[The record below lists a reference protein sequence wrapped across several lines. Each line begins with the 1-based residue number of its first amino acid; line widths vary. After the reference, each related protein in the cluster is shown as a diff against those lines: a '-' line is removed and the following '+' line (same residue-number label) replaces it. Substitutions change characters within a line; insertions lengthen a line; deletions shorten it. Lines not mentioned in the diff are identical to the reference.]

1 LGYGLSALVPATVE
15 ILMSA
20 ATTMGILGGDGFSL
34 PIVTTAEVVDVE
46 IEFTEP
52 AKKAMN
58 STMGDDDDTH
68 VVIISAQSGGC
79 SGYMY
84 DMKIVK
90 DPQDDSF
97 QRIDVGDMTVLV
109 HNKDSA
115 MLNGIRVDY
124 KDTLMGGG
132 FQIDNPNADR
142 SCGCGQSFG

>member
-1 LGYGLSALVPATVE
+1 
-15 ILMSA
+15 
-20 ATTMGILGGDGFSL
+20 MGILGGDGFSL
-34 PIVTTAEVVDVE
+34 PVVTPTIVVDVE

-52 AKKAMN
+52 AKRAMN
-58 STMGDDDDTH
+58 STMNDDGNTH

-84 DMKIVK
+84 DMKIVE

-97 QRIDVGDMTVLV
+97 QRIDVEGMTVLV
-109 HNKDSA
+109 HNKDST

>member
-1 LGYGLSALVPATVE
+1 
-15 ILMSA
+15 
-20 ATTMGILGGDGFSL
+20 MGILGGEGFSL
-34 PIVTTAEVVDVE
+34 PIVTSTEVVDVQ

-52 AKKAMN
+52 AKQAMK
-58 STMGDDDDTH
+58 STMGEDGTTH
-68 VVIISAQSGGC
+68 VVIISAESGGC

-84 DMKIVK
+84 DMQIVK
-90 DPQDDSF
+90 DPNDDTF
-97 QRIDVGDMTVLV
+97 QRLEVGGLTVLV

-115 MLNGIRVDY
+115 MLSGIRVDY

>member
-1 LGYGLSALVPATVE
+1 
-15 ILMSA
+15 
-20 ATTMGILGGDGFSL
+20 MGILGGEGFSL
-34 PIVTTAEVVDVE
+34 PVVTPTLVVDVE
-46 IEFTEP
+46 IEFTES
-52 AKKAMN
+52 AKQAMN
-58 STMGDDDDTH
+58 STMNDDENTH

-84 DMKIVK
+84 DMKIVE

-97 QRIDVGDMTVLV
+97 QRIDVGGMTVLV

>member
-1 LGYGLSALVPATVE
+1 
-15 ILMSA
+15 
-20 ATTMGILGGDGFSL
+20 MGILGGEGFSL
-34 PIVTTAEVVDVE
+34 PVVTPTLVVDVE
-46 IEFTEP
+46 IEFTES
-52 AKKAMN
+52 AKQAMN
-58 STMGDDDDTH
+58 STMSDDENTH

-84 DMKIVK
+84 DMKIVE

-97 QRIDVGDMTVLV
+97 QRIDVGGMTVLV
-109 HNKDSA
+109 HNKDST

>member
-1 LGYGLSALVPATVE
+1 
-15 ILMSA
+15 
-20 ATTMGILGGDGFSL
+20 MGILGGEGFSL
-34 PIVTTAEVVDVE
+34 PVVTPTLVVDVE
-46 IEFTEP
+46 IEFTES
-52 AKKAMN
+52 AKQAMN
-58 STMGDDDDTH
+58 STMNDDENTH

-84 DMKIVK
+84 DMKIVE

-97 QRIDVGDMTVLV
+97 QRIDVGGMTVLV
-109 HNKDSA
+109 HNKDSTI
-115 MLNGIRVDY
+115 LNGIRVDY

>member
-1 LGYGLSALVPATVE
+1 
-15 ILMSA
+15 
-20 ATTMGILGGDGFSL
+20 MGILGGDGFSL
-34 PIVTTAEVVDVE
+34 PVVTPTVVVDVE

-52 AKKAMN
+52 AKQAMN
-58 STMGDDDDTH
+58 STMSDDENTH

-84 DMKIVK
+84 DMKIVE

-97 QRIDVGDMTVLV
+97 QRIDVGGMTVLV

>member
-1 LGYGLSALVPATVE
+1 
-15 ILMSA
+15 
-20 ATTMGILGGDGFSL
+20 
-34 PIVTTAEVVDVE
+34 VTSAEVVDVQ

-52 AKKAMN
+52 ARLAMK
-58 STMGDDDDTH
+58 STMGEDESTH
-68 VVIISAQSGGC
+68 VVIISAESGGC

-84 DMKIVK
+84 DMQIVK
-90 DPQDDSF
+90 DPNDDSF
-97 QRIDVGDMTVLV
+97 QRLEVGGLTVLV

-115 MLNGIRVDY
+115 MLSGIRVDY

>member
-1 LGYGLSALVPATVE
+1 
-15 ILMSA
+15 
-20 ATTMGILGGDGFSL
+20 MGILGGDGFSL
-34 PIVTTAEVVDVE
+34 PVVTPTIVVDVE

-52 AKKAMN
+52 AKRAMN
-58 STMGDDDDTH
+58 STMNDDGNTH

-84 DMKIVK
+84 DMKIVE

-97 QRIDVGDMTVLV
+97 QRIDVGGMTVLV
-109 HNKDSA
+109 HNKDSI

>member
-1 LGYGLSALVPATVE
+1 
-15 ILMSA
+15 
-20 ATTMGILGGDGFSL
+20 MGILGGEGFSL
-34 PIVTTAEVVDVE
+34 PVVTSAEVVDVQ

-52 AKKAMN
+52 AKQAMK
-58 STMGDDDDTH
+58 STMGEDESTH
-68 VVIISAQSGGC
+68 VVIISAESGGC

-84 DMKIVK
+84 DMQIVK
-90 DPQDDSF
+90 DPNDDSF
-97 QRIDVGDMTVLV
+97 QRLEVSGLTVLV

-115 MLNGIRVDY
+115 MLSGIRVDY